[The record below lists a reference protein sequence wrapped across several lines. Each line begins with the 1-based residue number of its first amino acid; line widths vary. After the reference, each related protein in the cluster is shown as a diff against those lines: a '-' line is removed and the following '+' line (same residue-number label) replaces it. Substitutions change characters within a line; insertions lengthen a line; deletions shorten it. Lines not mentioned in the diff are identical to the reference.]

1 MGDGPQGRPGTEEI
15 IMSMYEIS
23 LVWRGAT
30 YREQVQAMS
39 AERARR
45 AAMERFPGAT
55 VLRVARVGG

>member
-1 MGDGPQGRPGTEEI
+1 
-15 IMSMYEIS
+15 MSVYEVQ

-30 YREQVQAMS
+30 YQEQIQAMS

>member
-1 MGDGPQGRPGTEEI
+1 
-15 IMSMYEIS
+15 MSVYEVQ

-30 YREQVQAMS
+30 YREQIQAMS

-55 VLRVARVGG
+55 ALRVACVGG